1 MKYERLTSRN
11 EEPFYAFDACRDCE
25 HKIGL
30 EKKCACK
37 VGAYIRLYEWE
48 NKIERGELI
57 STKQEERSD
66 QELAFFAEHNDGV
79 RKLFADDLKDRLQA
93 DLAHGD
99 ITQEAYEVVVGEI
112 NYCLGEVEE

>member
-1 MKYERLTSRN
+1 MKYERLTEKN
-11 EEPFYAFDACRDCE
+11 NALGIVINKKVITLQGLLDLLFD
-25 HKIGL
+25 L
-30 EKKCACK
+30 ED
-37 VGAYIRLYEWE
+37 
-48 NKIERGELI
+48 KIERGELI

-93 DLAHGD
+93 DFAHGD

>member
-1 MKYERLTSRN
+1 MKYERLTEKNN
-11 EEPFYAFDACRDCE
+11 ELGIVINKKVITLQGLLDMLFD
-25 HKIGL
+25 L
-30 EKKCACK
+30 ED
-37 VGAYIRLYEWE
+37 
-48 NKIERGELI
+48 KIERGELI

>member
-1 MKYERLTSRN
+1 MKYERLIEKNNALGIVINKKVITLQGLLDLL
-11 EEPFYAFDACRDCE
+11 FD
-25 HKIGL
+25 L
-30 EKKCACK
+30 ED
-37 VGAYIRLYEWE
+37 
-48 NKIERGELI
+48 KIERGELI

>member
-1 MKYERLTSRN
+1 MKYERLTIRN
-11 EEPFYAFDACRDCE
+11 NLLGIAIN
-25 HKIGL
+25 KKVITLQGL
-30 EKKCACK
+30 LDLLCDLED
-37 VGAYIRLYEWE
+37 
-48 NKIERGELI
+48 KIESGELI
-57 STKQEERSD
+57 STQQEERSE
-66 QELAFFAEHNDGV
+66 QEVSFFVEHNDGV

>member
-1 MKYERLTSRN
+1 MKYERLTEKN
-11 EEPFYAFDACRDCE
+11 NALGIVINKKVITLQGLLDMLFD
-25 HKIGL
+25 L
-30 EKKCACK
+30 ED
-37 VGAYIRLYEWE
+37 
-48 NKIERGELI
+48 KIERGELI

-99 ITQEAYEVVVGEI
+99 ITQEAYKVVVGEI